1 MKCKWGVIDKACDS
15 HTEGM
20 HQVITIE
27 DTVRDV
33 WWHRSMRPWKRV
45 RKLLLTAQSNVKTA
59 SGQTWFVP
67 YKMVSISVLLFIRA
81 ALGWPQ
87 PLQLILVLL
96 KFFCPFSFLS
106 ARCAWPIAEKNH
118 HGSKER
124 LVHQLVPTELADWD
138 DSCGPIPDW
147 TKAPTQLQAIARNM
161 SPPRLLPDCIALK
174 STARV
179 WVGTCSLLRH
189 CKKRCLDPV
198 GNQSLPQ
205 TSSNRVSAASH
216 WPSSYALMAAL

>member
-1 MKCKWGVIDKACDS
+1 MYGDTGVWDLENVFGNFCLLRGPMWKQHPDKHGLYRIRWYLSAYYYS
-15 HTEGM
+15 Y
-20 HQVITIE
+20 
-27 DTVRDV
+27 
-33 WWHRSMRPWKRV
+33 
-45 RKLLLTAQSNVKTA
+45 AQH
-59 SGQTWFVP
+59 
-67 YKMVSISVLLFIRA
+67 SVD
-81 ALGWPQ
+81 PK

-179 WVGTCSLLRH
+179 WMGTCSLLRH